1 MLLAHER
8 KSKRWQKYTKNNKT
22 ATILT
27 IIFGKNKHFCRP
39 SRFLQD
45 FCDLEVAF
53 YGVSHGLDGLDGLE
67 GLDGLDGM
75 DGMEGLDGLEG
86 LEGPRLS
93 RGIDDQGGTRS
104 ASTFYREIYQKRLGT
119 SVSPCPTDLV
129 MQNQSKRKINS

>member
-27 IIFGKNKHFCRP
+27 IIIGKNKHFCRP
-39 SRFLQD
+39 YRFQQD

-53 YGVSHGLDGLDGLE
+53 YGVSHGLDGLDG
-67 GLDGLDGM
+67 
-75 DGMEGLDGLEG
+75 MEGLDG

-93 RGIDDQGGTRS
+93 RGIDDQGGNGRDGGEGGAATESRHRRPGRDGLS
-104 ASTFYREIYQKRLGT
+104 LHLLSG
-119 SVSPCPTDLV
+119 DL
-129 MQNQSKRKINS
+129 SKKVGHER

>member
-27 IIFGKNKHFCRP
+27 IIIGKNKHFCRP

-53 YGVSHGLDGLDGLE
+53 YGVSHGLDGMEGLE
-67 GLDGLDGM
+67 GM
-75 DGMEGLDGLEG
+75 
-86 LEGPRLS
+86 EGPRLS
-93 RGIDDQGGTRS
+93 RGIDDQGGNGGAGRAATESRHRRPG
-104 ASTFYREIYQKRLGT
+104 RER
-119 SVSPCPTDLV
+119 TDWT
-129 MQNQSKRKINS
+129 

>member
-27 IIFGKNKHFCRP
+27 IIIGKNKHFCRP

-53 YGVSHGLDGLDGLE
+53 YGVSHGLDGLDGM
-67 GLDGLDGM
+67 DGLDGAGR
-75 DGMEGLDGLEG
+75 DGRDGGAGGAATE
-86 LEGPRLS
+86 S
-93 RGIDDQGGTRS
+93 RHRRPGRERTDWTGWRS
-104 ASTFYREIYQKRLGT
+104 R
-119 SVSPCPTDLV
+119 D
-129 MQNQSKRKINS
+129 

>member
-27 IIFGKNKHFCRP
+27 IIIGKNKHFCRP

-53 YGVSHGLDGLDGLE
+53 YGVSHGLD
-67 GLDGLDGM
+67 
-75 DGMEGLDGLEG
+75 GLDGLEG

>member
-27 IIFGKNKHFCRP
+27 IIIEKNKHFCRP
-39 SRFLQD
+39 SRFQQD

-53 YGVSHGLDGLDGLE
+53 YGVSHGLDGLDGL
-67 GLDGLDGM
+67 
-75 DGMEGLDGLEG
+75 DGLEG

-93 RGIDDQGGTRS
+93 RGIDD
-104 ASTFYREIYQKRLGT
+104 
-119 SVSPCPTDLV
+119 
-129 MQNQSKRKINS
+129 